1 MKISLKWLNDF
12 IQIEDFYT
20 NPQGLADLLTKA
32 GLEVEE
38 IHDRAKD
45 LKNVVIGHIKT
56 KDKHPNAD
64 KLSLCQVETENGRID
79 QIICGAQ
86 NHKAGDKVV
95 VALPGAVLPGNFSIK
110 LSKIRDVESKGMLC
124 SDKELGLAA
133 ESEGIR
139 ILDQSAPT
147 GSSVSKY
154 LGLDD
159 IIMELKVT
167 PNRADC
173 LSHYGLARELGC
185 LLNRPV
191 KKIEPKVNL
200 MKDASVKDAIHVSVE
215 NSDLCLRY
223 SGRSLR
229 NVKVS
234 ESPAWLK
241 QRIESVGLNSIN
253 NVVDVTNYVMFELG
267 QPLHAF
273 DADLLAGS
281 KIVIR
286 SAMTGEK
293 MTTLKE
299 QELILKGDEL
309 LICDG
314 EKPVA
319 MAGVIGGLNSGVQN
333 TTKNLF
339 IESANFNPMAVRR
352 ASKQHGIET
361 DSAYRFA
368 RGVDPELSVLIMN
381 RACELIQQVAGGEGY
396 AATFDFYP
404 NPVKKASVSIS
415 IHTVTDRLGFECEE
429 SLFEQMMKGLQCT
442 VQNKGGGQF
451 VITPPT
457 FRFDLEQEMDLVE
470 EYARL
475 KGYENINETIPALSA
490 LPIKH
495 DKKYI
500 RERKLATHLTALG
513 YSEAFNYAFTS
524 GDKETSWIKDESKM
538 TEFGLDTSKEI
549 VTLINPLSEE
559 LNVMRRTL
567 SYQMAQNI
575 FTNFHMGN
583 DRGQLFSI
591 GSVFHK
597 KQTEYQEE
605 KRLCLALWGEEFG
618 VYKTAAPI
626 ALQMKSH
633 LEELLKGLR
642 LNRYTFQTAG
652 SQALSFLHLG
662 QFSKIIVEGKPV
674 GFIGTV
680 HPSILADE
688 KIRVPV
694 VLCEISLDRLYPE
707 VDRPLKFKPISH
719 IQPVHRDFAFTVD
732 VGLAV
737 GDLVKDVEKSCGLNL
752 LKVSVFDVYQGDKMA
767 AGQKSV
773 ALRAYLSGGQV
784 ALTDVQIQDICSKVI
799 ANSQKNL
806 GAQLRS

>member
-12 IQIEDFYT
+12 IQIDDFYS
-20 NPQGLADLLTKA
+20 NPQALADMLTKA

-45 LKNVVIGHIKT
+45 LKNVVVGHIKT

-64 KLSLCQVETENGRID
+64 KLSLCQVETENGRVD
-79 QIICGAQ
+79 QIVCGAQ

-95 VALPGAVLPGNFSIK
+95 VALPGAVLPGNFAIK
-110 LSKIRDVESKGMLC
+110 FSKIRDVESKGMLC

-139 ILDQSAPT
+139 ILDPSAPT
-147 GSSVSKY
+147 GTSISKY

-159 IIMELKVT
+159 ITMELKVT

-191 KKIEPKVNL
+191 KKIEPKVTT
-200 MKDASVKDAIHVSVE
+200 VKDGKDPIAVKVE
-215 NSDLCLRY
+215 NSDLCVRY
-223 SGRSLR
+223 SGRSVR

-234 ESPAWLK
+234 DSPAWLK

-253 NVVDVTNYVMFELG
+253 NIVDVTNYVMFELG

-273 DADLLAGS
+273 DADLLSGS
-281 KIVIR
+281 HLVIR
-286 SAMTGEK
+286 TAKPGEK
-293 MTTLKE
+293 MTTLKA
-299 QELILKGDEL
+299 QGLTLKGDEL

-333 TTKNLF
+333 TTKNIF

-352 ASKQHGIET
+352 ASKQHGIDT

-381 RACELIQQVAGGEGY
+381 RACELIQQVAGGEVF
-396 AATFDFYP
+396 ATTFDFYP
-404 NPVKKASVSIS
+404 NPVKKAPVGIS
-415 IHTVTDRLGFECEE
+415 IQTVTDRLGFECEE
-429 SLFEQMMKGLQCT
+429 ALFEQMMKGLQCQ
-442 VQNKGGGQF
+442 VKNNGGGKF

-475 KGYENINETIPALSA
+475 KGYENIKETIPALSA
-490 LPIKH
+490 MPVKH
-495 DKKYI
+495 DKKYV
-500 RERKLATHLTALG
+500 RERKLATVLTSLG

-524 GDKETSWIKDESKM
+524 SDKEKKWINDEV
-538 TEFGLDTSKEI
+538 TLLDFGLDTSKEI

-567 SYQMAQNI
+567 SYQMAQNV
-575 FTNFHMGN
+575 FVNFHMGN
-583 DRGQLFSI
+583 DRGYLFSI

-597 KQTEYQEE
+597 KQNEYKEE
-605 KRLCLALWGEEFG
+605 KRLCLTMWGEEFG
-618 VYKTAAPI
+618 VYKSESPL

-633 LEELLKGLR
+633 LEEILKSLR
-642 LNRYTFQTAG
+642 LSRYTLQTANAKAPG
-652 SQALSFLHLG
+652 FLHLG
-662 QFSKIIVEGKPV
+662 QFSKIVVEGKPV
-674 GFIGTV
+674 GFIGSV
-680 HPSILADE
+680 HPSILTDE

-694 VLCEISLDRLYPE
+694 VICEISLDKLYPE
-707 VDRPLKFKPISH
+707 VDRPLKFKSISN
-719 IQPVHRDFAFTVD
+719 IQPVYRDFAFTVD
-732 VGLAV
+732 VNLAV
-737 GDLVKDVEKSCGLNL
+737 GDLVKDVEKSCGQNL
-752 LKVSVFDVYQGDKMA
+752 LKVLVFDVYQGDKLA
-767 AGQKSV
+767 DGQKSV
-773 ALRAYLSGGQV
+773 AIRVYLSAGDV
-784 ALTDVQIQDICSKVI
+784 PLTDSQIQEISSKI
-799 ANSQKNL
+799 LANSQKNF